1 MKALLGA
8 QDVWEVVEKG
18 YNEPRDDVAISVL
31 TQAQRDTLKDSRKRD
46 KKALYVIYQALD
58 DDAFE
63 KISNATSAKQAWDK
77 LQTSYKGAEQVKKVR
92 LQTLRGEFETLY
104 MKEGESIVNY
114 FSRIEAISNQLKRNG
129 EKLSEVRIMEKIL
142 RSMDSKFDHIVTTI
156 EETKDLEEMTID
168 QLQGSLQAY
177 EEKIKK
183 KQGISEQLL
192 KMQFKEKEEIQ
203 SYDRNQHGRGRGRGQ
218 GQSRGR
224 GRGRGW
230 NYNYNNFN
238 NYEKGES
245 STRGRGRNNPNTG
258 YDKSKVRCY
267 NCQKFGHYASACRA
281 YNNEVE
287 EKANYVEEKN
297 QGDETVLLAYKD
309 NSGGQENTWYLDTG
323 ASNHMC
329 GKRSMFVELDESTN
343 GNVSFGDDS
352 KIAVKGRGNILIQL
366 KDGRHQFIGN
376 VYYVPNMK
384 SNILSLGQLLEKGYD
399 IHMKDYSLFIRD
411 DKGNLITKVKMSKN
425 RMFSLNIQNDVAKC
439 LKACYKD
446 ASWLWHLRFGH
457 LNFGG
462 LELLAKKEMVRGLPY
477 INHPNQLCEGCLH
490 GKQFRKSFPKESTFR
505 AKKPLELIHADVCG
519 PFKPRSL
526 GNNNYFLLF
535 IDDFSRKTWIYLLK
549 QKSEV
554 FGAFKKFKAAVEKES
569 GRQIKAMRTDRGG
582 EFTSKEFQEFCEANG
597 IRRFLTVPRSPQQ
610 NGVAERKN
618 RTILNIARSM
628 LKSKRLP
635 KEFWAEAVS
644 TAVYLSNRSPTR
656 SVWGKTPQEAWCGRK
671 PGISHLRVFGSV
683 AHVHVPDERRTKL
696 DDKSESFIFIGYDSS
711 SKGYKLYNPNSKKIM
726 ISRDVI
732 FDEEGEWDFG
742 PDVDDFNFFPLFEE
756 EPIMEQA
763 GEAREEPIT
772 PHTPPTSPTTN
783 NQGDS
788 PPSFLKERNEERTRS
803 FQDLYE
809 VTERLDNLTLF
820 CLFAECEPMS
830 FGEAIQDEKWRNAMD
845 EEIKAIVKNDT
856 WELVSLPKGHKAIG
870 VKWVY
875 KVKQNS
881 KGEIE
886 RYKARLV
893 AKGYSQ
899 RAGID
904 YDEVFA
910 PVARLETVRLI
921 ISLAAQN
928 KWKIHQMDVKSAFL
942 NGVLEEE
949 VYIQQPTGF
958 EVKGQEDKV
967 LKLRKALY
975 GLKQAPRAWNSRI
988 DKYFQKNGFTK
999 CPYEHAL
1006 YIKIKDEDILIVC
1019 LYVDDLIFT
1028 GSNPSLFDDFKNTM
1042 TKEFEMTDIGLM
1054 AYYLSIEVKQEE
1066 DGIFIS
1072 QQRYTKEIL
1081 KKFKMENCKPIST
1094 PIECGIKLSKH
1105 EEGERVD
1112 SIFFKSLV
1120 GCLRYLTCTRP
1131 DILYATGLVSRYMET
1146 PTTTHFKAAKRI
1158 LRYLKG
1164 TTNFGL
1170 FYSCSD
1176 NFELVGYSDSD
1187 WAGDTDDRKSTTG
1200 FVFFMG
1206 GTAFTWM
1213 SKKQPIVTLSTCEA
1227 EYVAATSCVCH
1238 AIWLRNLLKEL
1249 RWSQEK
1255 PTKIYVDNKSAMALA
1270 KNPVF
1275 HDRSKHIDTRY
1286 HYIRECIT
1294 RNDVHMEYVKSQ
1306 DQIADIFTKPLKQ
1319 EDFIRLRNSLGVI
1332 RLSLR
1337 GSVEL

>member
-1 MKALLGA
+1 MKALIGA

-177 EEKIKK
+177 EEKIKRSKASPNNFSRCNSRRK
-183 KQGISEQLL
+183 KKFKAMIETNMVEVEVEVKDKVEAVVVDEVGIIITIISTT
-192 KMQFKEKEEIQ
+192 MRKEKAQHEVVEGTIQ
-203 SYDRNQHGRGRGRGQ
+203 IQ
-218 GQSRGR
+218 
-224 GRGRGW
+224 
-230 NYNYNNFN
+230 
-238 NYEKGES
+238 
-245 STRGRGRNNPNTG
+245 
-258 YDKSKVRCY
+258 
-267 NCQKFGHYASACRA
+267 
-281 YNNEVE
+281 VE

-384 SNILSLGQLLEKGYD
+384 INILSLGQLLEKGYD

-875 KVKQNS
+875 KVK
-881 KGEIE
+881 
-886 RYKARLV
+886 
-893 AKGYSQ
+893 
-899 RAGID
+899 
-904 YDEVFA
+904 
-910 PVARLETVRLI
+910 
-921 ISLAAQN
+921 
-928 KWKIHQMDVKSAFL
+928 
-942 NGVLEEE
+942 
-949 VYIQQPTGF
+949 
-958 EVKGQEDKV
+958 
-967 LKLRKALY
+967 
-975 GLKQAPRAWNSRI
+975 
-988 DKYFQKNGFTK
+988 
-999 CPYEHAL
+999 
-1006 YIKIKDEDILIVC
+1006 
-1019 LYVDDLIFT
+1019 
-1028 GSNPSLFDDFKNTM
+1028 
-1042 TKEFEMTDIGLM
+1042 
-1054 AYYLSIEVKQEE
+1054 
-1066 DGIFIS
+1066 
-1072 QQRYTKEIL
+1072 
-1081 KKFKMENCKPIST
+1081 
-1094 PIECGIKLSKH
+1094 
-1105 EEGERVD
+1105 
-1112 SIFFKSLV
+1112 
-1120 GCLRYLTCTRP
+1120 
-1131 DILYATGLVSRYMET
+1131 
-1146 PTTTHFKAAKRI
+1146 
-1158 LRYLKG
+1158 
-1164 TTNFGL
+1164 
-1170 FYSCSD
+1170 
-1176 NFELVGYSDSD
+1176 
-1187 WAGDTDDRKSTTG
+1187 
-1200 FVFFMG
+1200 
-1206 GTAFTWM
+1206 
-1213 SKKQPIVTLSTCEA
+1213 
-1227 EYVAATSCVCH
+1227 
-1238 AIWLRNLLKEL
+1238 
-1249 RWSQEK
+1249 
-1255 PTKIYVDNKSAMALA
+1255 
-1270 KNPVF
+1270 
-1275 HDRSKHIDTRY
+1275 
-1286 HYIRECIT
+1286 
-1294 RNDVHMEYVKSQ
+1294 
-1306 DQIADIFTKPLKQ
+1306 
-1319 EDFIRLRNSLGVI
+1319 
-1332 RLSLR
+1332 
-1337 GSVEL
+1337 

>member
-1 MKALLGA
+1 M
-8 QDVWEVVEKG
+8 
-18 YNEPRDDVAISVL
+18 
-31 TQAQRDTLKDSRKRD
+31 
-46 KKALYVIYQALD
+46 
-58 DDAFE
+58 
-63 KISNATSAKQAWDK
+63 
-77 LQTSYKGAEQVKKVR
+77 
-92 LQTLRGEFETLY
+92 
-104 MKEGESIVNY
+104 
-114 FSRIEAISNQLKRNG
+114 
-129 EKLSEVRIMEKIL
+129 
-142 RSMDSKFDHIVTTI
+142 
-156 EETKDLEEMTID
+156 
-168 QLQGSLQAY
+168 
-177 EEKIKK
+177 
-183 KQGISEQLL
+183 
-192 KMQFKEKEEIQ
+192 
-203 SYDRNQHGRGRGRGQ
+203 
-218 GQSRGR
+218 
-224 GRGRGW
+224 
-230 NYNYNNFN
+230 
-238 NYEKGES
+238 
-245 STRGRGRNNPNTG
+245 
-258 YDKSKVRCY
+258 
-267 NCQKFGHYASACRA
+267 
-281 YNNEVE
+281 
-287 EKANYVEEKN
+287 
-297 QGDETVLLAYKD
+297 
-309 NSGGQENTWYLDTG
+309 
-323 ASNHMC
+323 
-329 GKRSMFVELDESTN
+329 
-343 GNVSFGDDS
+343 
-352 KIAVKGRGNILIQL
+352 
-366 KDGRHQFIGN
+366 
-376 VYYVPNMK
+376 
-384 SNILSLGQLLEKGYD
+384 
-399 IHMKDYSLFIRD
+399 
-411 DKGNLITKVKMSKN
+411 
-425 RMFSLNIQNDVAKC
+425 QNDVAKC

-446 ASWLWHLRFGH
+446 SSWLWHLRFGH

-462 LELLAKKEMVRGLPY
+462 LELLAKKEMVRGLSY

-554 FGAFKKFKAAVEKES
+554 FAAFKKFKAVVEKES
-569 GRQIKAMRTDRGG
+569 GRQIKAMRTDCGG
-582 EFTSKEFQEFCEANG
+582 EFTSKEFQEFCETNG
-597 IRRFLTVPRSPQQ
+597 IRRFLTIPRSPQQ

-644 TAVYLSNRSPTR
+644 TAVYLFNRSPTR

-683 AHVHVPDERRTKL
+683 THVHIPDERRTKL

-711 SKGYKLYNPNSKKIM
+711 SKGYKLYNPNNKKIV

-763 GEAREEPIT
+763 GDAREEPTT

-783 NQGDS
+783 NKGDS

-809 VTERLDNLTLF
+809 
-820 CLFAECEPMS
+820 
-830 FGEAIQDEKWRNAMD
+830 
-845 EEIKAIVKNDT
+845 
-856 WELVSLPKGHKAIG
+856 
-870 VKWVY
+870 
-875 KVKQNS
+875 NS
-881 KGEIE
+881 KGEIK

-910 PVARLETVRLI
+910 PVARLETIRLI

-949 VYIQQPTGF
+949 VYIQQPIGF

-967 LKLRKALY
+967 LKLIKTLY

-1028 GSNPSLFDDFKNTM
+1028 GSNSSLFDDFKNTM

-1054 AYYLSIEVKQEE
+1054 A
-1066 DGIFIS
+1066 
-1072 QQRYTKEIL
+1072 
-1081 KKFKMENCKPIST
+1081 
-1094 PIECGIKLSKH
+1094 
-1105 EEGERVD
+1105 
-1112 SIFFKSLV
+1112 
-1120 GCLRYLTCTRP
+1120 P

-1146 PTTTHFKAAKRI
+1146 PTTTHLKAAKRI
-1158 LRYLKG
+1158 LHYLKG
-1164 TTNFGL
+1164 TKKFGL

-1206 GTAFTWM
+1206 DTAFTWL
-1213 SKKQPIVTLSTCEA
+1213 SKKQPIVTLSICEA
-1227 EYVAATSCVCH
+1227 EYVAVTSCVCH

-1275 HDRSKHIDTRY
+1275 HDRSKHIDMRY

-1294 RNDVHMEYVKSQ
+1294 RNDVHMEYVKSR

>member
-1 MKALLGA
+1 
-8 QDVWEVVEKG
+8 
-18 YNEPRDDVAISVL
+18 
-31 TQAQRDTLKDSRKRD
+31 
-46 KKALYVIYQALD
+46 
-58 DDAFE
+58 
-63 KISNATSAKQAWDK
+63 
-77 LQTSYKGAEQVKKVR
+77 
-92 LQTLRGEFETLY
+92 

-129 EKLSEVRIMEKIL
+129 ENLSEVRIMEKIL
-142 RSMDSKFDHIVTTI
+142 RSMDSKFDHIVITI
-156 EETKDLEEMTID
+156 EETKVLEEMTID

-177 EEKIKK
+177 EEKIKN

-203 SYDRNQHGRGRGRGQ
+203 SYERNQRGRDRGRGQ

-224 GRGRGW
+224 GHGRGW

-238 NYEKGES
+238 NYKKGES
-245 STRGRGRNNPNTG
+245 LTRGRGRNNPNTR

-309 NSGGQENTWYLDTG
+309 NSGGQENTWYLDIG

-343 GNVSFGDDS
+343 GNVLFGDDS
-352 KIAVKGRGNILIQL
+352 KVAVKGRGNILIQL
-366 KDGRHQFIGN
+366 KDGKHQFIGN

-384 SNILSLGQLLEKGYD
+384 SNILSLGQLLENDYD
-399 IHMKDYSLFIRD
+399 IHMKDYILFIRD
-411 DKGNLITKVKMSKN
+411 DKDNLITKVKMSKN

-446 ASWLWHLRFGH
+446 ALWLWYLRFGH

-462 LELLAKKEMVRGLPY
+462 LKLSAKKEMVRGFPY

-505 AKKPLELIHADVCG
+505 AKKPLELIHSDVC
-519 PFKPRSL
+519 
-526 GNNNYFLLF
+526 LLF

-569 GRQIKAMRTDRGG
+569 GHQIKAMRTDREG

-597 IRRFLTVPRSPQQ
+597 IRRFLTVSRSLQQ
-610 NGVAERKN
+610 NSVAKRKN
-618 RTILNIARSM
+618 RTILNIA
-628 LKSKRLP
+628 
-635 KEFWAEAVS
+635 
-644 TAVYLSNRSPTR
+644 
-656 SVWGKTPQEAWCGRK
+656 KT
-671 PGISHLRVFGSV
+671 
-683 AHVHVPDERRTKL
+683 HVHVPDERRTKL

-711 SKGYKLYNPNSKKIM
+711 SKGYKLYNPNSKMIV

-732 FDEEGEWDFG
+732 FDEEGEWNFG

-756 EPIMEQA
+756 ESIIEQA
-763 GEAREEPIT
+763 GDAREEPTT
-772 PHTPPTSPTTN
+772 PYTPPTSPTTN

-788 PPSFLKERNEERTRS
+788 PPSFLEEKNEERTRS
-803 FQDLYE
+803 FRDLYE
-809 VTERLDNLTLF
+809 ETERLDNLTLF

-845 EEIKAIVKNDT
+845 EEIKAIAKNDT

-870 VKWVY
+870 VKWMY
-875 KVKQNS
+875 KAKQNS

-910 PVARLETVRLI
+910 PVACLETVRLI

-928 KWKIHQMDVKSAFL
+928 KWKIHQIDVKSAFL

-975 GLKQAPRAWNSRI
+975 
-988 DKYFQKNGFTK
+988 
-999 CPYEHAL
+999 
-1006 YIKIKDEDILIVC
+1006 
-1019 LYVDDLIFT
+1019 DDLIFT
-1028 GSNPSLFDDFKNTM
+1028 GSNLSLFDDFKNTM
-1042 TKEFEMTDIGLM
+1042 TKEFEMSDIGLM

-1066 DGIFIS
+1066 DEIFIS

-1094 PIECGIKLSKH
+1094 PIECGVKLSKH
-1105 EEGERVD
+1105 EEGEKID
-1112 SIFFKSLV
+1112 STFFKSLV

-1170 FYSCSD
+1170 FYSCSYH
-1176 NFELVGYSDSD
+1176 FELVGYSNSD
-1187 WAGDTDDRKSTTG
+1187 WAGDTDDRESTTG

-1206 GTAFTWM
+1206 DTAFTWM
-1213 SKKQPIVTLSTCEA
+1213 SKNNQL
-1227 EYVAATSCVCH
+1227 
-1238 AIWLRNLLKEL
+1238 
-1249 RWSQEK
+1249 
-1255 PTKIYVDNKSAMALA
+1255 
-1270 KNPVF
+1270 
-1275 HDRSKHIDTRY
+1275 
-1286 HYIRECIT
+1286 
-1294 RNDVHMEYVKSQ
+1294 
-1306 DQIADIFTKPLKQ
+1306 
-1319 EDFIRLRNSLGVI
+1319 
-1332 RLSLR
+1332 
-1337 GSVEL
+1337 

>member
-1 MKALLGA
+1 MTPFQVPILNRSNYDNWSIKIKALLGA

-46 KKALYVIYQALD
+46 KKALYIIYQALD

-63 KISNATSAKQAWDK
+63 KISNATSAKQAWNK
-77 LQTSYKGAEQVKKVR
+77 LQTSYKDAEQVKKVR

-156 EETKDLEEMTID
+156 EETKDLEEMMID

-192 KMQFKEKEEIQ
+192 KMQFKEKEDIQ
-203 SYDRNQHGRGRGRGQ
+203 SYERNQQGRGRGR
-218 GQSRGR
+218 
-224 GRGRGW
+224 
-230 NYNYNNFN
+230 
-238 NYEKGES
+238 GES
-245 STRGRGRNNPNTG
+245 STRGRGRNNPNTR

-309 NSGGQENTWYLDTG
+309 NSRGQENTWYLDTG

-343 GNVSFGDDS
+343 GNVSFSDNS

-384 SNILSLGQLLEKGYD
+384 SNILSLGQLLEKGYN

-411 DKGNLITKVKMSKN
+411 DKDNLITKVKMSKN
-425 RMFSLNIQNDVAKC
+425 IMFSFNIQNDVAKC
-439 LKACYKD
+439 LKAYYKD

-457 LNFGG
+457 LNFRG

-490 GKQFRKSFPKESTFR
+490 GKQFRKSFPKESTFK

-554 FGAFKKFKAAVEKES
+554 FRAFKKFKAAVKKES
-569 GRQIKAMRTDRGG
+569 GHQIKVMRTDRGG
-582 EFTSKEFQEFCEANG
+582 EFTSKKFQEFCEANG
-597 IRRFLTVPRSPQQ
+597 IRRFLTVPRSM
-610 NGVAERKN
+610 V
-618 RTILNIARSM
+618 
-628 LKSKRLP
+628 
-635 KEFWAEAVS
+635 
-644 TAVYLSNRSPTR
+644 SPTK
-656 SVWGKTPQEAWCGRK
+656 SVSGKTPQEAWCGRK

-711 SKGYKLYNPNSKKIM
+711 SKGYKLYNPNSKKIV

-756 EPIMEQA
+756 EPIIEQA
-763 GEAREEPIT
+763 GDAREEPTT
-772 PHTPPTSPTTN
+772 PHIPPTSPTTN

-875 KVKQNS
+875 KAKQNS

-886 RYKARLV
+886 QYKARLV
-893 AKGYSQ
+893 AKGYCQ

-949 VYIQQPTGF
+949 VYIQQLTGF

-1019 LYVDDLIFT
+1019 F
-1028 GSNPSLFDDFKNTM
+1028 
-1042 TKEFEMTDIGLM
+1042 
-1054 AYYLSIEVKQEE
+1054 IEVRQEE

-1094 PIECGIKLSKH
+1094 PIKCGVKLSKH
-1105 EEGERVD
+1105 EEGEKVD
-1112 SIFFKSLV
+1112 STFFKSLV

-1146 PTTTHFKAAKRI
+1146 PTTTHLKAVKRI

>member
-1 MKALLGA
+1 MKALLRA
-8 QDVWEVVEKG
+8 QNVWEVVEKG

-77 LQTSYKGAEQVKKVR
+77 LQTSYRGAEQVKKVR

-192 KMQFKEKEEIQ
+192 KMQFKEKEDIQ
-203 SYDRNQHGRGRGRGQ
+203 SYERNQRGRGRGRGQ

-224 GRGRGW
+224 GHGR
-230 NYNYNNFN
+230 
-238 NYEKGES
+238 
-245 STRGRGRNNPNTG
+245 
-258 YDKSKVRCY
+258 
-267 NCQKFGHYASACRA
+267 
-281 YNNEVE
+281 VE
-287 EKANYVEEKN
+287 EKANYVEENN

-352 KIAVKGRGNILIQL
+352 KIAVKGRGNIFIQL

-425 RMFSLNIQNDVAKC
+425 IMFSLNIQNDVAKC

-462 LELLAKKEMVRGLPY
+462 IELLAKKEMVRGLPY
-477 INHPNQLCEGCLH
+477 INDPNQLCEGCLH
-490 GKQFRKSFPKESTFR
+490 GKQFRKSFPKESAFR
-505 AKKPLELIHADVCG
+505 AKKPLELVHADVCG

-554 FGAFKKFKAAVEKES
+554 FGAFKKFKAAIEKES
-569 GRQIKAMRTDRGG
+569 GRHIKAMRTDRGG

-671 PGISHLRVFGSV
+671 PGISHLRVFGSI

-696 DDKSESFIFIGYDSS
+696 DDKNESFIFIGYDSS
-711 SKGYKLYNPNSKKIM
+711 SKGYKLYNPNSKKIV

-756 EPIMEQA
+756 EPIME
-763 GEAREEPIT
+763 
-772 PHTPPTSPTTN
+772 
-783 NQGDS
+783 
-788 PPSFLKERNEERTRS
+788 S

-875 KVKQNS
+875 KAKQNS

-921 ISLAAQN
+921 ISLATQN
-928 KWKIHQMDVKSAFL
+928 KWKIHQTDVKSAFL

-1028 GSNPSLFDDFKNTM
+1028 GSNASLFDDFKNTM

-1054 AYYLSIEVKQEE
+1054 AYYLSIE
-1066 DGIFIS
+1066 
-1072 QQRYTKEIL
+1072 
-1081 KKFKMENCKPIST
+1081 PIST
-1094 PIECGIKLSKH
+1094 PIECGVKLSKH
-1105 EEGERVD
+1105 EEGEKVY
-1112 SIFFKSLV
+1112 STFFKSLV

-1131 DILYATGLVSRYMET
+1131 DILYTTGLVSRYMET
-1146 PTTTHFKAAKRI
+1146 PTTTHLKAAKRI

-1319 EDFIRLRNSLGVI
+1319 EDFIRLRKSLGVI

>member
-1 MKALLGA
+1 MKALFGA

-77 LQTSYKGAEQVKKVR
+77 LQTSYKGAEQVKK
-92 LQTLRGEFETLY
+92 
-104 MKEGESIVNY
+104 
-114 FSRIEAISNQLKRNG
+114 AISNQLKRNG

-245 STRGRGRNNPNTG
+245 STRGRGRNNPNTR

-763 GEAREEPIT
+763 GEAREEPTT

-1006 YIKIKDEDILIVC
+1006 YIKIKDGDILIVC
-1019 LYVDDLIFT
+1019 LYVDLLDGTNIESFR
-1028 GSNPSLFDDFKNTM
+1028 SLSPKT
-1042 TKEFEMTDIGLM
+1042 
-1054 AYYLSIEVKQEE
+1054 
-1066 DGIFIS
+1066 
-1072 QQRYTKEIL
+1072 
-1081 KKFKMENCKPIST
+1081 
-1094 PIECGIKLSKH
+1094 SK
-1105 EEGERVD
+1105 VV
-1112 SIFFKSLV
+1112 F
-1120 GCLRYLTCTRP
+1120 Y
-1131 DILYATGLVSRYMET
+1131 
-1146 PTTTHFKAAKRI
+1146 
-1158 LRYLKG
+1158 
-1164 TTNFGL
+1164 NF
-1170 FYSCSD
+1170 
-1176 NFELVGYSDSD
+1176 
-1187 WAGDTDDRKSTTG
+1187 
-1200 FVFFMG
+1200 
-1206 GTAFTWM
+1206 
-1213 SKKQPIVTLSTCEA
+1213 
-1227 EYVAATSCVCH
+1227 
-1238 AIWLRNLLKEL
+1238 
-1249 RWSQEK
+1249 
-1255 PTKIYVDNKSAMALA
+1255 
-1270 KNPVF
+1270 
-1275 HDRSKHIDTRY
+1275 
-1286 HYIRECIT
+1286 
-1294 RNDVHMEYVKSQ
+1294 
-1306 DQIADIFTKPLKQ
+1306 
-1319 EDFIRLRNSLGVI
+1319 
-1332 RLSLR
+1332 
-1337 GSVEL
+1337 

>member
-18 YNEPRDDVAISVL
+18 YNEPRDDVAIFVL

-114 FSRIEAISNQLKRNG
+114 FSRIEAISNQLKRNS
-129 EKLSEVRIMEKIL
+129 ENLSEVRIMEKIL

-192 KMQFKEKEEIQ
+192 KMQFKEKEDIQ
-203 SYDRNQHGRGRGRGQ
+203 SYERNQRGRGRGRGQ

-238 NYEKGES
+238 NYEKEES
-245 STRGRGRNNPNTG
+245 STRGRGRNNPNTR

-267 NCQKFGHYASACRA
+267 NCQEFGHYASACRT
-281 YNNEVE
+281 YNNE
-287 EKANYVEEKN
+287 VEEKN

-309 NSGGQENTWYLDTG
+309 NSGGQDNTWYLDTG

-329 GKRSMFVELDESTN
+329 GKRSMFVKLDESTN

-399 IHMKDYSLFIRD
+399 IHMKDYSIFIRD
-411 DKGNLITKVKMSKN
+411 DKGNIITKVKMSKN

-457 LNFGG
+457 LNFRG
-462 LELLAKKEMVRGLPY
+462 LDLLVKKEMVRGLPY

-535 IDDFSRKTWIYLLK
+535 IDDFSRKIWIYLLK

-569 GRQIKAMRTDRGG
+569 GRQIKAIRTDRGG

-635 KEFWAEAVS
+635 KKFWAEAVS
-644 TAVYLSNRSPTR
+644 TTVYLSNRSSTR
-656 SVWGKTPQEAWCGRK
+656 SVWGKTPQKAWCRRK

-683 AHVHVPDERRTKL
+683 AHVHIPDERRTKL
-696 DDKSESFIFIGYDSS
+696 DDKSESFIFIGYDS
-711 SKGYKLYNPNSKKIM
+711 K
-726 ISRDVI
+726 
-732 FDEEGEWDFG
+732 
-742 PDVDDFNFFPLFEE
+742 
-756 EPIMEQA
+756 EPIIEQA
-763 GEAREEPIT
+763 GDAREEPT
-772 PHTPPTSPTTN
+772 TSHTPPTSPTTN

-875 KVKQNS
+875 KAKQNS

-893 AKGYSQ
+893 AKGY
-899 RAGID
+899 
-904 YDEVFA
+904 
-910 PVARLETVRLI
+910 T
-921 ISLAAQN
+921 QN
-928 KWKIHQMDVKSAFL
+928 KWKIHQMDVKSVFL

-999 CPYEHAL
+999 YPYEHAL

-1081 KKFKMENCKPIST
+1081 KKFKIENCKPIST
-1094 PIECGIKLSKH
+1094 PIECGVKLSKH
-1105 EEGERVD
+1105 EEGEKVD
-1112 SIFFKSLV
+1112 STFFKSLV

-1131 DILYATGLVSRYMET
+1131 DILYATGLVSRYMKT
-1146 PTTTHFKAAKRI
+1146 PTTTHFKAVKRI

-1170 FYSCSD
+1170 FYLCSD

-1206 GTAFTWM
+1206 GTRFHLDVKEATNCN
-1213 SKKQPIVTLSTCEA
+1213 TL
-1227 EYVAATSCVCH
+1227 
-1238 AIWLRNLLKEL
+1238 
-1249 RWSQEK
+1249 
-1255 PTKIYVDNKSAMALA
+1255 
-1270 KNPVF
+1270 
-1275 HDRSKHIDTRY
+1275 
-1286 HYIRECIT
+1286 
-1294 RNDVHMEYVKSQ
+1294 HM
-1306 DQIADIFTKPLKQ
+1306 
-1319 EDFIRLRNSLGVI
+1319 
-1332 RLSLR
+1332 
-1337 GSVEL
+1337 

>member
-1 MKALLGA
+1 MANGGMTPFQVPILNRSNYDNWSIKMKALLGA

-58 DDAFE
+58 DDAVE
-63 KISNATSAKQAWDK
+63 KISNAISAKQAWDK
-77 LQTSYKGAEQVKKVR
+77 LQTSYKGVEQVK
-92 LQTLRGEFETLY
+92 
-104 MKEGESIVNY
+104 
-114 FSRIEAISNQLKRNG
+114 
-129 EKLSEVRIMEKIL
+129 
-142 RSMDSKFDHIVTTI
+142 
-156 EETKDLEEMTID
+156 
-168 QLQGSLQAY
+168 
-177 EEKIKK
+177 
-183 KQGISEQLL
+183 
-192 KMQFKEKEEIQ
+192 KMQFKEKEDIQ
-203 SYDRNQHGRGRGRGQ
+203 SYERNQRGRDRGRGQ

-245 STRGRGRNNPNTG
+245 STRGRGWNNPNTR

-267 NCQKFGHYASACRA
+267 NCQKFGRYASACRA

-329 GKRSMFVELDESTN
+329 EKRSMFVELDESTN

-352 KIAVKGRGNILIQL
+352 KIAVKGRCNILIQL

-384 SNILSLGQLLEKGYD
+384 SNILSLGQLLEKDYD
-399 IHMKDYSLFIRD
+399 IHMKDYSIFIRD

-439 LKACYKD
+439 LKVCYKD

-462 LELLAKKEMVRGLPY
+462 LELLAKKEMVR
-477 INHPNQLCEGCLH
+477 
-490 GKQFRKSFPKESTFR
+490 ESTFR
-505 AKKPLELIHADVCG
+505 AKKSLELIHADVCG

-535 IDDFSRKTWIYLLK
+535 IDDFSRKTWIYILK

-554 FGAFKKFKAAVEKES
+554 FGAFKKFKVAVEKES

-610 NGVAERKN
+610 NGVAERNN

-644 TAVYLSNRSPTR
+644 TAVYLSNRSPIR

-671 PGISHLRVFGSV
+671 PGISHFRVFGSV

-711 SKGYKLYNPNSKKIM
+711 SKGYKLYNPNSKKIV
-726 ISRDVI
+726 ISRDII
-732 FDEEGEWDFG
+732 FDKEGEWDFG

-763 GEAREEPIT
+763 GEAREEPTT

-809 VTERLDNLTLF
+809 
-820 CLFAECEPMS
+820 
-830 FGEAIQDEKWRNAMD
+830 
-845 EEIKAIVKNDT
+845 
-856 WELVSLPKGHKAIG
+856 
-870 VKWVY
+870 
-875 KVKQNS
+875 NS

-942 NGVLEEE
+942 NGVLEEV

-1081 KKFKMENCKPIST
+1081 KKFKMKNCKPIST
-1094 PIECGIKLSKH
+1094 PIECGVKLSKH
-1105 EEGERVD
+1105 EEGEKVD
-1112 SIFFKSLV
+1112 STFFKSLV

-1131 DILYATGLVSRYMET
+1131 DILYATRLVSRYMKT

-1294 RNDVHMEYVKSQ
+1294 RNYVHMEYVKSQ